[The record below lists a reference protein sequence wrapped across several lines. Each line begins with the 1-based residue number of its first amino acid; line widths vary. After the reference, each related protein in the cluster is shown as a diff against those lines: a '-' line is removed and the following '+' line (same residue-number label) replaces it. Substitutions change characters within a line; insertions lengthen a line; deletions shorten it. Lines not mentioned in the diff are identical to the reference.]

1 MSIVRVLEMAEEAT
15 YRLACRCTFRCPCGR
30 TLEKRYPWDVV
41 VCVCGYEWGEDKDI
55 ERTRKKKRR
64 VK

>member
-1 MSIVRVLEMAEEAT
+1 MSEEAT

-41 VCVCGYEWGEDKDI
+41 VCVCGNEWGEELENTERIRKQR
-55 ERTRKKKRR
+55 RTR
-64 VK
+64 